1 MYVLQ
6 CDGLYPCNRCQDDNV
21 ICLFGERDKAQD
33 KTWPR
38 GTVELCLKKQRFYEQ
53 AIIELYEV
61 VLDQKAWKGGQ
72 VRHSADGRPLIHD
85 ILAGLGTCNIT
96 RDYQETS
103 DRIERILS
111 EESSPSSS
119 PRRAG
124 RRAELDAEESAEH
137 QNSQAQPL
145 AELSQ
150 RASDPSARRT
160 STRRTRPR
168 SSTTPQDPPQPLSA
182 QKNEGQYPVPP
193 PEMIERMTEATSQ
206 ANGQAHPPRSS
217 YPPAI
222 PQSQSGNSTPGWPA
236 QVPLA
241 TPNLSPDT
249 ESPTAMSPFGPYSFA
264 TASSRTW
271 QMPVGTQSFD
281 LGTAYQ
287 TDALLSDPVIYEGS
301 FDGRRSYAWQ
311 TENFKQDNED
321 PMLWSAIAEHPPQDS
336 YSFGD
341 YPFQ

>member
-1 MYVLQ
+1 MLQ

-119 PRRAG
+119 PRRIG
-124 RRAELDAEESAEH
+124 RKTELEAEERPEH
-137 QNSQAQPL
+137 HNVQAQPL
-145 AELSQ
+145 ADPNH
-150 RASDPSARRT
+150 RVSDASARRT
-160 STRRTRPR
+160 STRKTRPR
-168 SSTTPQDPPQPLSA
+168 SSTTPQNPPEQLPA
-182 QKNEGQYPVPP
+182 HENEGQYPIPQP
-193 PEMIERMTEATSQ
+193 DRIERMTKTTSQ
-206 ANGQAHPPRSS
+206 TKGRANLPTPS
-217 YPPAI
+217 YPPAA
-222 PQSQSGNSTPGWPA
+222 SQRQKGNGTPVWPA

-249 ESPTAMSPFGPYSFA
+249 ESPAAMSPFGPFTFA
-264 TASSRTW
+264 PNTSQQTW
-271 QMPVGTQSFD
+271 PMPVGTQSFD
-281 LGTAYQ
+281 LGAAYHN
-287 TDALLSDPVIYEGS
+287 DPLLGDPVIYEGS
-301 FDGRRSYAWQ
+301 FDGRGSFAWQ
-311 TENFKQDNED
+311 AENLKQNNDD
-321 PMLWSAIAEHPPQDS
+321 QMLWSAMAERPPQDP
-336 YSFGD
+336 YGFGD

>member
-1 MYVLQ
+1 MYALQ

-96 RDYQETS
+96 RDYEETS
-103 DRIERILS
+103 DRIETIMS

-119 PRRAG
+119 PRRIG
-124 RRAELDAEESAEH
+124 RRAELDLEIKSEPADSH
-137 QNSQAQPL
+137 VHPL

-160 STRRTRPR
+160 SARRTRPR
-168 SSTTPQDPPQPLSA
+168 SSTTSQEPPQQLPG
-182 QKNEGQYPVPP
+182 QKNEDQYSIKAA
-193 PEMIERMTEATSQ
+193 EIIERMNRPLSRAK
-206 ANGQAHPPRSS
+206 AQAHPPRPS
-217 YPPAI
+217 YPSAVSQRQTGNNTPA
-222 PQSQSGNSTPGWPA
+222 WPA

-249 ESPTAMSPFGPYSFA
+249 ESPTVMSPFGSYSFA
-264 TASSRTW
+264 TAPSQTW
-271 QMPVGTQSFD
+271 QMPVDTQSFD
-281 LGTAYQ
+281 VGTAYQ
-287 TDALLSDPVIYEGS
+287 TDALLGDPMIYEGS
-301 FDGRRSYAWQ
+301 FDGRGNYAWQ
-311 TENFKQDNED
+311 PENYKQQTEDTI
-321 PMLWSAIAEHPPQDS
+321 LWSAMTERPPQDS
-336 YSFGD
+336 YGLGD
-341 YPFQ
+341 YPLQ